1 MQTRNVLAG
10 STILGSLI
18 ALVAGFEGYRTDA
31 YRDTGGVWTIC
42 YGETKGVKR
51 GDTATKQQCDNMLIK
66 SLLAHNKPFESL
78 PYELPDNVHLAT
90 LDWAYNVGTA
100 NATSSTLWQYLR
112 GRQWEKACNELPK
125 WRFVANQDCSIRSNN
140 CWGVYQRRLTEQ
152 KICLGEITGEEAA
165 RALGVTVQPSD
176 RALPR

>member
-18 ALVAGFEGYRTDA
+18 VLVAGFEGYNVDA
-31 YRDTGGVWTIC
+31 YRDTGGIWTIC

-78 PYELPDNVHLAT
+78 PRELPDNVHLAT
-90 LDWAYNVGTA
+90 LDWAYNVGTG
-100 NATSSTLWQYLR
+100 NATSSTLWKYLR
-112 GRQWEKACNELPK
+112 RGEWEKACNELPK
-125 WRFVANQDCSIRSNN
+125 WRFVAKRDCSIRSNN

-152 KICLGEITGEEAA
+152 KICLDEVTGNEAA
-165 RALGVTVQPSD
+165 RALGAAVQPAD
-176 RALPR
+176 KALPR

>member
-78 PYELPDNVHLAT
+78 PYVIAFRAILI
-90 LDWAYNVGTA
+90 
-100 NATSSTLWQYLR
+100 
-112 GRQWEKACNELPK
+112 
-125 WRFVANQDCSIRSNN
+125 IRNPSFFSQFPI
-140 CWGVYQRRLTEQ
+140 Y
-152 KICLGEITGEEAA
+152 A
-165 RALGVTVQPSD
+165 R
-176 RALPR
+176 